1 MAELTTLARPY
12 AKAVFAFALANNDL
26 ENWSTMLATLS
37 DIIKQEKVQQALSS
51 PALTS
56 EKQVAIVAE
65 IYGEQLSEKGQN
77 FISLLAENKRL
88 LLLPMIVEQFEI
100 LKAKQE
106 QLSRVNI
113 KSAYALNT
121 DVEQKLA
128 NALEKKLN
136 CRVEVESAVDETLIG
151 GVVIRTGDLVIDN
164 SVRGRL
170 AKLTESVK
178 S

>member
-12 AKAVFAFALANNDL
+12 AKAVFSFALTNNDL
-26 ENWSTMLATLS
+26 DSWSTMLATLS
-37 DIIKQEKVQQALSS
+37 GIVKQEKVQQALAS
-51 PALTS
+51 PALTAQQ
-56 EKQVAIVAE
+56 QVAIIAE
-65 IYGEQLSEKGQN
+65 VYGEQLSEKGQN
-77 FISLLAENKRL
+77 FVSLLAENKRL

-113 KSAYALNT
+113 KSAYALDN

-128 NALEKKLN
+128 DALGKKLN
-136 CRVEVESAVDETLIG
+136 CRIEVETAVDETLIG